1 MQVKLTSHTAT
12 NTALFTHLVDFIFQ
26 NRFIIHFWFTN
37 IYSFLRKWTLKQ
49 NHIQVTPTIYNI
61 THKQHIQII
70 KALQGLCSVHYV
82 LDNTVVVSL
91 YIYRVL
97 TNKFPSHHASTPYC
111 AMDVLENKLNFSM
124 WLCEFLL

>member
-1 MQVKLTSHTAT
+1 MLK
-12 NTALFTHLVDFIFQ
+12 
-26 NRFIIHFWFTN
+26 
-37 IYSFLRKWTLKQ
+37 LKQ
-49 NHIQVTPTIYNI
+49 NHIQVTRTIYNL

-97 TNKFPSHHASTPYC
+97 TNKFPSHHGSTPYFV
-111 AMDVLENKLNFSM
+111 MDVIENKLSM
-124 WLCEFLL
+124 LIMRMFCYSYRKGTRK